1 MPHAESNL
9 RHALWQLAHR
19 SDVRKYYTVRGIIP
33 LWKGQS
39 MTKALSMTQMLLIAV
54 PAAIFA
60 LVALAAMWR
69 GERVMQE
76 EMSVTQMLTIVV
88 LSAMFG
94 IGALALAL
102 WLV

>member
-1 MPHAESNL
+1 
-9 RHALWQLAHR
+9 
-19 SDVRKYYTVRGIIP
+19 
-33 LWKGQS
+33 